1 MDERARGQGKG
12 ESAKRGSGAKSCR
25 KRYNTLVKEKQR
37 PVGHSM
43 EELTPARIVEA
54 LDKYIIGQHAAKRA
68 AAIAIRNRWRRQQL
82 PDEMRAEVQPAN
94 MLLIGPTGVG
104 KTEIARRL
112 AGLVNAP
119 FIKVEATK
127 FTEVGYH
134 GRDVDAMVRDL
145 LELAIHM
152 VRDDQTE
159 VVRLEADRLTEE
171 QLLDVLMPPVP
182 GERTT
187 DVESPPA
194 DTPPTH
200 QSNEG
205 PEKRR
210 RNREKLRTQLR
221 AGQLDQRI
229 VEIRVELRAA
239 PVGIMATLGGGDQ
252 MDQDMQGLLERI
264 MPPQQKTRSLPL
276 KEARTIIFGQQCDK
290 LIDREKVTEAAIA
303 RTEETGIVFID
314 EIDKLAGPAS
324 AHGPDISRQGVQRDL
339 LPIIEGSTVS
349 TRHGP
354 VRTDHI
360 LFIAAGAFHS
370 SKPSDLMPE
379 LQGRLP
385 IRVELED
392 LSRDDFVRILNEPQN
407 ALTKQHAALMSTE
420 GVMLSFEPE
429 AVNALADIAFR
440 VNQSTENIGA
450 RRLVTVME
458 KLLEELSFDA
468 PARSGEKI
476 AIDAEYVK
484 RRLAELSKDQDLSRF
499 IL

>member
-1 MDERARGQGKG
+1 
-12 ESAKRGSGAKSCR
+12 
-25 KRYNTLVKEKQR
+25 
-37 PVGHSM
+37 M
-43 EELTPARIVEA
+43 EELTPARVVEA

-68 AAIAIRNRWRRQQL
+68 AAVAIRNRWRRQQL
-82 PDEMRAEVQPAN
+82 PDEMRQEVMPAN

-159 VVRLEADRLTEE
+159 VVRQEAERLTEE
-171 QLLDVLMPPVP
+171 QLLDILMPAASADRKTELEPDAA
-182 GERTT
+182 ELS
-187 DVESPPA
+187 SPSAPDEA
-194 DTPPTH
+194 A
-200 QSNEG
+200 
-205 PEKRR
+205 EKRR
-210 RNREKLRTQLR
+210 RNREKMRTQLR
-221 AGQLDQRI
+221 AGQLDDRM
-229 VEIRVELRAA
+229 VEIRVEMRAA

-252 MDQDMQGLLERI
+252 VDPDVQGFLERI
-264 MPPQQKTRSLPL
+264 IPPQQKTRSLPL
-276 KEARTIIFGQQCDK
+276 KAAREILFDQQCDK
-290 LIDREKVTEAAIA
+290 LIDREKVTDAAIA
-303 RTEETGIVFID
+303 RTEDTGIIFID
-314 EIDKLAGPAS
+314 EVDKLAGPSS

-339 LPIIEGSTVS
+339 LPIIEGSTIN

-392 LSRDDFVRILNEPQN
+392 LTRDDFVRILTEPQN
-407 ALTKQHAALMSTE
+407 ALTKQHSALMSTE
-420 GVMLSFEPE
+420 GLSLSFAPQ
-429 AVNALADIAFR
+429 AVDALADIAFR

-458 KLLEELSFDA
+458 KLMEEISFDA
-468 PARSGEKI
+468 PTRRGEKI
-476 AIDAEYVK
+476 VIDAAMVK
-484 RRLAELSKDQDLSRF
+484 QRLSELSKDQDLSRF